1 MSSPSQSIFDT
12 NVHEDDDDGDD
23 AEALARAATRTPN
36 FAAMGSRIKF
46 TSDLPLLLQ
55 DVPPHQQ

>member
-23 AEALARAATRTPN
+23 AEALARAATRN
-36 FAAMGSRIKF
+36 FTAMG
-46 TSDLPLLLQ
+46 
-55 DVPPHQQ
+55 

>member
-23 AEALARAATRTPN
+23 AEALARAATRN
-36 FAAMGSRIKF
+36 FAAMGVEI
-46 TSDLPLLLQ
+46 
-55 DVPPHQQ
+55 